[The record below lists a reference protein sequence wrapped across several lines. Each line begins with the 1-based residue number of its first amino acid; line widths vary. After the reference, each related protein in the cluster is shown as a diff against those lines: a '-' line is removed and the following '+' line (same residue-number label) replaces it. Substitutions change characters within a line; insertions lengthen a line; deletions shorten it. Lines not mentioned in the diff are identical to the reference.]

1 LRFYTGGTNERLRI
15 NSSGDVG
22 IGTDTMNAPL
32 TVVQNDSSGYIANFR
47 QKNASNS
54 AQILIDS
61 PTDNNIRPASI
72 DLAQAG
78 TVKWSLGQAYAAQ
91 SSQAFHIATSSLSA
105 NDTNAKLTITTA
117 GSVGIASAIP
127 RSGFKLDVNGDLSLG
142 ESSGTDNTYLE
153 QKQNGDLHIIN
164 SGRAGN
170 GGSNTGGAGG
180 IGINRYNTLAG
191 GTTYFRDFTVYDGKN
206 TKVLVVDGSSGEV
219 GIGTDD
225 PTGAFEINWNGSST
239 DMIMLS
245 RPETGGNFARLGH
258 NTASGTSMLDV
269 RSEGHIRFLTNGNN
283 ERVRFDSSGRVL
295 IATTTEGFG
304 TYGEE
309 LTIGSPGGDHAGMTI
324 RSGTGHKGTIY
335 FSDGTSGDAEYR
347 GAVQYDHSDD
357 SLRLAA
363 STQNQ
368 LFIQSN
374 IIDYFQHRNI
384 YQRNQN
390 IAITD
395 GGNKQFTISGL
406 GYGFA
411 KLQVAGYGEGQF
423 FNVEVTV
430 GGLMA
435 SGSQYYSATIIA
447 NGSSGSCD
455 VNFGANQ
462 TTYVVT
468 ISNNVG
474 NGGSIHCTSVFT
486 GSGNTAHPN
495 LAVS

>member
-1 LRFYTGGTNERLRI
+1 QGDLRFYTGGTNERLRI

-269 RSEGHIRFLTNGNN
+269 RSE
-283 ERVRFDSSGRVL
+283 
-295 IATTTEGFG
+295 
-304 TYGEE
+304 
-309 LTIGSPGGDHAGMTI
+309 
-324 RSGTGHKGTIY
+324 
-335 FSDGTSGDAEYR
+335 
-347 GAVQYDHSDD
+347 
-357 SLRLAA
+357 
-363 STQNQ
+363 
-368 LFIQSN
+368 
-374 IIDYFQHRNI
+374 
-384 YQRNQN
+384 
-390 IAITD
+390 
-395 GGNKQFTISGL
+395 
-406 GYGFA
+406 
-411 KLQVAGYGEGQF
+411 
-423 FNVEVTV
+423 
-430 GGLMA
+430 
-435 SGSQYYSATIIA
+435 
-447 NGSSGSCD
+447 
-455 VNFGANQ
+455 
-462 TTYVVT
+462 
-468 ISNNVG
+468 
-474 NGGSIHCTSVFT
+474 
-486 GSGNTAHPN
+486 
-495 LAVS
+495 